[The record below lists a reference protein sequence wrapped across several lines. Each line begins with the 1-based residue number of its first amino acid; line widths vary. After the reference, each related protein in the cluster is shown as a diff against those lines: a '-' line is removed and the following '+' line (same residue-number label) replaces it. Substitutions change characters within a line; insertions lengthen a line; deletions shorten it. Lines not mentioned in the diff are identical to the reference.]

1 MKTRVFLAILLL
13 TVVAIL
19 YCSDDPSENAEYQRK
34 TRELKALSERFKA
47 ETGFEG
53 TIEYDYDNMKLSSFR
68 GGFTDIAFPA
78 TQDTTI
84 IRQSFERVVDKMLPY
99 ISATRAQLKKSSMFS
114 NLWGIGT
121 RYQQFVNGYPIEG
134 GGYMNVSYTPKQNRI
149 DILNDI
155 VDIKQV
161 AILNTISEAAAF
173 KIARTAF
180 EQTEYCNELTPT
192 WRSKTVIQYKSR
204 QVNGKAQPYRLC
216 WRVTFPGLSYYID
229 AETSEWFHEGYVIND
244 L

>member
-19 YCSDDPSENAEYQRK
+19 YCSDDPSENTEYQRK
-34 TRELKALSERFKA
+34 TRELKALSDRFKA

-53 TIEYDYDNMKLSSFR
+53 TIENNPELMILSKFTGSFKDIDMKNVTDSLSTRIVF
-68 GGFTDIAFPA
+68 D
-78 TQDTTI
+78 D
-84 IRQSFERVVDKMLPY
+84 VLNKLLPF
-99 ISATRAQLKKSSMFS
+99 ISAPKNQLEKYELRSSSGTTR
-114 NLWGIGT
+114 I
-121 RYQQFVNGYPIEG
+121 RYYQTVNGYSIEG
-134 GGYMNVSYTPKQNRI
+134 LGFINIAYDKNRDLFTIMNVTVNVQQTTVTNI
-149 DILNDI
+149 
-155 VDIKQV
+155 
-161 AILNTISEAAAF
+161 ISEEAAF